1 MLPHPFPSD
10 PTTRHFRMRFFAC
23 NSILAKSLAA
33 MLLLFALS
41 SCGDAGEYGTGDD
54 GNDGI
59 SGRADHGAGT
69 IIVASK
75 SGDDVHFID
84 RESGQTLLVLPTG
97 REPHEVEVSRDGRIA
112 VVTNYGDREAAG
124 NTLSVYDVLDGTLVR
139 TIDLGEHTR
148 PHGLWWM
155 GDSDRVLVTTE
166 GNRTLLVVDAVRGE
180 VVRALNTEQDI
191 SHMVAATPDL
201 TRAFVPSI
209 RTGKVTV
216 FDLESGEL
224 LAQVYS
230 GAGAEGIDVHPEGH
244 EVWVTNRADNTI
256 AIIDTE
262 SLEVLDTI
270 VSEDF
275 PIRGKFTP
283 DGRYFLVSNAR
294 SGDIG
299 VFDTADRE
307 LVASITLTP
316 PVPEGVDETRY
327 FSEFEGSSIPI
338 GLVVPDNGTAYVANT
353 RSDAVSIIDLETM
366 TIAGHYPSGREP
378 DGINFSPLR
387 PLPGEV
393 RQE

>member
-1 MLPHPFPSD
+1 MLTRLSLSSISLHRTERPSW
-10 PTTRHFRMRFFAC
+10 PRRSVLSHCLVWSLPALILVFF
-23 NSILAKSLAA
+23 LAA
-33 MLLLFALS
+33 CGGNGERSVGQDDQHTPLS
-41 SCGDAGEYGTGDD
+41 GTL
-54 GNDGI
+54 
-59 SGRADHGAGT
+59 
-69 IIVASK
+69 IVASK

-84 RESGQTLLVLPTG
+84 RESGKTLLVLPTG
-97 REPHEVEVSRDGRIA
+97 REPHEVEVSADGRIA
-112 VVTNYGDREAAG
+112 VVTNYGDRESTG
-124 NTLSVYDVLDGTLVR
+124 NTLSVYNVPEGSFVQ

-148 PHGLWWM
+148 PHGLWWL
-155 GDSDRVLVTTE
+155 GDSDQVLVTTE

-180 VVRALNTEQDI
+180 IVRSFYTDQAI

-201 TRAFVPSI
+201 KRAFVPSI
-209 RTGKVTV
+209 RTGNVTV
-216 FDLESGEL
+216 FDLETGEL

-244 EVWVTNRADNTI
+244 EVWVTNRSDNTI
-256 AIIDTE
+256 SIIDTRT
-262 SLEVLDTI
+262 LEVLETI

-283 DGRYFLVSNAR
+283 DGSLFLVSNAR

-299 VFDTADRE
+299 VFDVAKRK

-338 GLVVPDNGTAYVANT
+338 GLVVPDNHRAYVANT

-366 TIAGHYPSGREP
+366 SIVGHFASGREP
-378 DGINFSPLR
+378 DGINFSPLK
-387 PLPGEV
+387 PV
-393 RQE
+393 N

>member
-1 MLPHPFPSD
+1 MKSHPSPSD
-10 PTTRHFRMRFFAC
+10 PTTRHFCMRLFAC
-23 NSILAKSLAA
+23 TTTLAQSMAA
-33 MLLLFALS
+33 ILLLFALS
-41 SCGDAGEYGTGDD
+41 SCGDAGEHHPGND
-54 GNDGI
+54 GNDG
-59 SGRADHGAGT
+59 RDAHGAGT

-84 RESGQTLLVLPTG
+84 RDSGETLLVLPTG
-97 REPHEVEVSRDGRIA
+97 REPHEVEVSGDGRIA
-112 VVTNYGDREAAG
+112 VVTNYGDREVPG
-124 NTLSVYDVLDGTLVR
+124 NTLSVYDVLEGTLVR

-155 GDSDRVLVTTE
+155 GDTDRVLVTTE
-166 GNRTLLVVDAVRGE
+166 GTRTLLVVDAVRGE
-180 VVRALNTEQDI
+180 MIRALRTEQDI

-201 TRAFVPSI
+201 SRAFVPSI
-209 RTGKVTV
+209 RTGNVTV

-262 SLEVLDTI
+262 SLEVLDI
-270 VSEDF
+270 VASEDF

-299 VFDTADRE
+299 VFDTAKRE

-338 GLVVPDNGTAYVANT
+338 GLVVPDNSTAYVANT

-366 TIAGHYPSGREP
+366 TITGHFDSGREP

-387 PLPGEV
+387 PLPEQMTP
-393 RQE
+393 QE